1 MTWYIALVHKDPE
14 SAYGVSFPDLPG
26 VFSAADDEEDIVSN
40 AIEALTLWAED
51 DTLPAPSSH
60 AQILAREDVRAELKD
75 GAFLVR
81 IPLVRDDTR
90 TVRANITMEAGTLA
104 AIDAAAKRRGLTRS
118 AFLASA
124 ALKEIEK
131 SA

>member
-1 MTWYIALVHKDPE
+1 MTWYIALVHKEPE

-51 DTLPAPSSH
+51 ETLPAPSSH
-60 AQILAREDVRAELKD
+60 AEILAREDVRAELKE

>member
-1 MTWYIALVHKDPE
+1 MAWYIALVHKDPE
-14 SAYGVSFPDLPG
+14 SAFGVSFPDLPS
-26 VFSAADDEEDIVSN
+26 VFSAADDEDDIVPN
-40 AIEALTLWAED
+40 AIEALALWAED
-51 DTLPAPSSH
+51 ETLPQPSSH
-60 AQILAREDVRAELKD
+60 ADILARDDVRAELRE

>member
-1 MTWYIALVHKDPE
+1 MTWYIALAHKDPE
-14 SAYGVSFPDLPG
+14 SAYGISFPDLPS
-26 VFSAADDEEDIVSN
+26 VFSAADDEEDIVPN
-40 AIEALTLWAED
+40 AIEALSLWAED
-51 DTLPAPSSH
+51 EVLPQPSSH
-60 AQILAREDVRAELKD
+60 TVILARDDIREELKG

>member
-1 MTWYIALVHKDPE
+1 
-14 SAYGVSFPDLPG
+14 LPS
-26 VFSAADDEEDIVSN
+26 VFSAADDEEDIVPN
-40 AIEALTLWAED
+40 AIEALSLWAED
-51 DTLPAPSSH
+51 EELPQPSSH
-60 AQILAREDVRAELKD
+60 ADILARDDVREELKG

>member
-14 SAYGVSFPDLPG
+14 SAYGISFPDLPS
-26 VFSAADDEEDIVSN
+26 VFSAADDEEDIVPN
-40 AIEALTLWAED
+40 AIEALSLWAED
-51 DTLPAPSSH
+51 EVLPQPSSH
-60 AQILAREDVRAELKD
+60 TDILARDDVREELKG

>member
-14 SAYGVSFPDLPG
+14 SAFGVSFPDLPG

-51 DTLPAPSSH
+51 ETLPLPSSH
-60 AQILAREDVRAELKD
+60 AQILAREDVRAELKE

>member
-51 DTLPAPSSH
+51 ETLPPPSSH

>member
-1 MTWYIALVHKDPE
+1 MTWYIALIHKDPE

-26 VFSAADDEEDIVSN
+26 AFSAADDEEEIVPN

-51 DTLPAPSSH
+51 EVLPAPSSH
-60 AQILAREDVRAELKD
+60 TDILAREDVRAELKE

>member
-1 MTWYIALVHKDPE
+1 MTWYIALIHKDPE

-26 VFSAADDEEDIVSN
+26 AFSAADDEEEIVPN

-51 DTLPAPSSH
+51 EVLPAPSSH
-60 AQILAREDVRAELKD
+60 TDILAREDVRAELKE

-124 ALKEIEK
+124 ALKEIVK